1 MSDRFQPLS
10 FSQLA
15 RWVFAELDGRGSV
28 FGIPRELFFRPAADA
43 PYRTALYGQ
52 ALDTPFGVAAGPHS
66 QMAQNIVAAWL
77 HGARFIELKTIQ
89 TLDELNVS
97 KPCID
102 MQDEGYNVEWS
113 QELKI
118 NQSFREYLIAWIL
131 IHALQRKLGFDGAPG
146 VIFNMSVGYNL
157 EGILKP
163 NVQSF
168 LARMADAG
176 PEFDEALDA
185 VAAVYPAV
193 RDLPIPRRLSDN
205 VTLSTMHGCPPDEI
219 GKIAAYLIEERGLHT
234 NVKLNP
240 TLLGPDRLRGILNGV
255 CGFRQV
261 TVPDEAFGHDLK
273 YPDAVK
279 ILTDLRARAAAK
291 GVVFGVKLSNTL
303 EVVNHRGVFSPDEKM
318 MYLSGRPLQAVTV
331 NLAATLAREFDG
343 DLRMSYAG
351 GADCWNVADLL
362 ACGMNT
368 ITASSDLLRPGG
380 YARLLQY
387 VSETDDALR
396 AAGAR
401 NLPAWICAK
410 AGSPAAASVKEC
422 ALANL
427 LAYADRVLEDPAYRR
442 DTFDR
447 RRTKTARPLAAF
459 DCIAAPCTT
468 TCPISQDVP
477 AYMAAVA
484 RGDFDDAAAVVRRD
498 NPMGATLGRACN
510 HACETTCIRS
520 QYDSPLAI
528 REIKRAALEYGQ
540 DPALGDAAS
549 SRVSGDEA
557 SSRVSGDA
565 ASSRVSGD
573 AASSRVNSVAVVGA
587 GPCGLAAAAELASAG
602 VSVTVYDAHSAP
614 GGMADQTLPSYRAL
628 PELIQKD
635 VARLAAAGVQFKF
648 NQLAPRDFTLD
659 SLRASADAVI
669 LATGAP
675 LGAPMG
681 IPGEDSEG
689 VLDGIRFLRDVRSG
703 ALSALSGTVAVVGGG
718 DVAMDCARVAKR
730 LGAAPVVVYRRT
742 REEMPAHREELAG
755 LLEEGIP
762 VRELAAPL
770 AVIASPEGRVTGL
783 RCATMKLGEPDASG
797 RRRPVPVPG
806 ADFDIPVSYVVSAIG
821 QRPAADFPPAGLPRN
836 RKGWLDADPSTGA
849 TALPGVYAGG
859 DAVNNGP
866 ATLVAA
872 LADGRRIA
880 RSILGLAPASEAP
893 ADTSAPAD
901 LAAVLRKRATRA
913 RRVTP
918 AERPLDDRSTF
929 AEVVSTLSREDARAE
944 ASRCL
949 ACDTF
954 CSVCTSVCPNHAFLT
969 YACTPFAAD
978 LPSWTV
984 ENGAIVAQTTVPF
997 AVRQATQT
1005 AVLTDFCNECA
1016 NCATFCPTAGRPYRE
1031 KPRLYASL
1039 SEFEAQDG
1047 NAYRIVGEKA
1057 GRTIAGRFAGATH
1070 TLTPAPSGFTY
1081 ATPDFSIPLDASLAP
1096 LAPPSFPASFSGTV
1110 DLTPAAVLR
1119 TLLLNI
1125 APSQL
1130 PPIP

>member
-15 RWVFAELDGRGSV
+15 RWVFAELDERGSV
-28 FGIPRELFFRPAADA
+28 FGIPRDLFFRPTPDA

-66 QMAQNIVAAWL
+66 QMAQNIIAAFL

-118 NQSFREYLIAWIL
+118 NQSFREYLIAWVL
-131 IHALQRKLGFDGAPG
+131 IHALQHKLGFPGAPG
-146 VIFNMSVGYNL
+146 MIFNMSVGYNL

-176 PEFDEALDA
+176 PEFDEALSA

-240 TLLGPDRLRGILNGV
+240 TLLGPDRLRGILNGT

-303 EVVNHRGVFSPDEKM
+303 EVVNHRNVFSPNEKM

-368 ITASSDLLRPGG
+368 VTASSDLLRPGG

-387 VSETDDALR
+387 VSETDSALR

-410 AGSPAAASVKEC
+410 AGSPAGASVKEC

-427 LAYADRVLEDPAYRR
+427 LAYADRVLQDPAYRR

-447 RRTKTARPLAAF
+447 RRTKTTRPLGAF

-468 TCPISQDVP
+468 TCPVSQDVP
-477 AYMAAVA
+477 AYMAAV
-484 RGDFDDAAAVVRRD
+484 REGRFDDAAAIVRRD

-528 REIKRAALEYGQ
+528 REIKRAALEYGK
-540 DPALGDAAS
+540 DAPLSGGAAS
-549 SRVSGDEA
+549 SRAFEIK
-557 SSRVSGDA
+557 
-565 ASSRVSGD
+565 
-573 AASSRVNSVAVVGA
+573 SVAIVGA
-587 GPCGLAAAAELASAG
+587 GPCGLAAAAELAAAG
-602 VSVTVYDAHSAP
+602 VAVTVYDAHTGP

-635 VARLAAAGVQFKF
+635 VARLSGAGVQFKF
-648 NQLAPRDFTLD
+648 NCLLPRDITLD
-659 SLRASADAVI
+659 ALRASADAVI
-669 LATGAP
+669 IATGAP

-681 IPGEDSEG
+681 IPGEDTQG

-703 ALSALSGTVAVVGGG
+703 ALSTLSGTVAVVGGG

-730 LGAAPVVVYRRT
+730 LGAAPLVVYRRT

-770 AVIASPEGRVTGL
+770 AVLASPEGRVTGL
-783 RCATMKLGEPDASG
+783 RCSAMTLGEPDASG

-806 ADFDIPVSYVVSAIG
+806 ADFDIPASYIISAIG
-821 QRPAADFPPAGLPRN
+821 QRPAADFPPADLPRN
-836 RKGWLDADPSTGA
+836 RKGWLDADPETGA

-880 RSILGLAPASEAP
+880 RHILGLGAAPAPERPFVTPGDYVA
-893 ADTSAPAD
+893 T
-901 LAAVLRKRATRA
+901 LRKRATRV
-913 RRVTP
+913 RRIAP

-929 AEVVSTLSREDARAE
+929 AEVVGTLTREDAQAE

-949 ACDTF
+949 SCDAF

-969 YACTPFAAD
+969 YACAPFKAD
-978 LPSWTV
+978 LASWTV
-984 ENGAIVAQTTVPF
+984 ENGKVVSETTTPF
-997 AVRQATQT
+997 TVTQPWQT

-1016 NCATFCPTAGRPYRE
+1016 NCATFCPTAGRPYQD

-1039 SEFEAQDG
+1039 SEFEAQSD
-1047 NAYRIVGEKA
+1047 NAFRITTENA
-1057 GRTIAGRFAGATH
+1057 LRSISGRFDGQTH
-1070 TLTPAPSGFTY
+1070 TLVPVADGFEYKTPAFTLKL
-1081 ATPDFSIPLDASLAP
+1081 SSSLAP
-1096 LAPPSFPASFSGTV
+1096 LAAPVFDASFTGTV
-1110 DLTPAAVLR
+1110 TLLPAAILR

-1130 PPIP
+1130 PPVP